1 MSTPDA
7 RIEALER
14 ELAESRAKL
23 ERQRE
28 YHEGTRV
35 TEHRYEDRI
44 DEVMRELAAALEEN
58 ERLRLMLPV
67 VGATVMPPGAHER
80 LVAELADARALL
92 REAAEAIDENIPMG
106 EGSLLKARWR
116 AWRDASLASQPPSV
130 SGGAGPP
137 LPPSDSRS
145 SVREEAGRL
154 VGAARETHAGPPPS
168 DSLEPA
174 TPPTTGEDKDK

>member
-1 MSTPDA
+1 MTTPDA

-14 ELAESRAKL
+14 ELAESGPL
-23 ERQRE
+23 PCLQRQRE

-92 REAAEAIDENIPMG
+92 VRWDSRYPREYEG
-106 EGSLLKARWR
+106 EDTLTPDTVAFLV
-116 AWRDASLASQPPSV
+116 QPPSV
-130 SGGAGPP
+130 CGGAGPTP
-137 LPPSDSRS
+137 AAAPETAPAPVAPVV
-145 SVREEAGRL
+145 VREPQAVPMKGD
-154 VGAARETHAGPPPS
+154 VWY
-168 DSLEPA
+168 
-174 TPPTTGEDKDK
+174 DKRADG